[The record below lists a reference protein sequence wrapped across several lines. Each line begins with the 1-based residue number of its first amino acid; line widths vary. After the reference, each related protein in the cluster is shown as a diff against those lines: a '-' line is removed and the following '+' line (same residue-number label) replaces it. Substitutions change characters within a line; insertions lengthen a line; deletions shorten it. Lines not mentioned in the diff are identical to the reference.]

1 MLINELCLV
10 YIRKIKIHENFQW
23 DSPNNASKYLKT
35 FNELRF
41 IIVKTKFI
49 KNKPFNFGN
58 KTFVSN
64 PSILMILSSV
74 YYLTVHTIREILNL
88 SITFSSEISSFFSF
102 IFNKTKKK
110 KTCNTFFKEF
120 LKLLTKYF
128 LILSCWRPGQMFTS

>member
-1 MLINELCLV
+1 M
-10 YIRKIKIHENFQW
+10 
-23 DSPNNASKYLKT
+23 
-35 FNELRF
+35 
-41 IIVKTKFI
+41 KTKFI

-110 KTCNTFFKEF
+110 KTCNTVSKIFEIVNNVFFGIAK
-120 LKLLTKYF
+120 
-128 LILSCWRPGQMFTS
+128 